1 MSERVTIVTMVG
13 LLVAMLGSTAE
24 AHYIM
29 VKGKLKWHSL
39 NCVMDF
45 KEVPSPD
52 LNPAEVE
59 CVAEPKLVEILCVDD
74 PVKTTQRQVVQVNLS
89 KTPVTLVAKK
99 RIDQNDMT
107 DTTNAHVEVIIS
119 DEPFLNF
126 GVCEALN
133 LIAIDVLIRNYTS
146 VKIKTYGCVGPDPDP
161 CLQKVLASTF
171 SVAGYTLPNKF
182 NLVNYPKNLPIYNV
196 TSYAGPGPTIKHMY

>member
-1 MSERVTIVTMVG
+1 MSKRAMIVTMVG
-13 LLVAMLGSTAE
+13 LLVAMLGATAE

-29 VKGKLKWHSL
+29 VKAKLKWHSL
-39 NCVMDF
+39 NCGVDL
-45 KEVPSPD
+45 KAVPSPD

-59 CVAEPKLVEILCVDD
+59 CVAEPRLVEILCVDD
-74 PVKTTQRQVVQVNLS
+74 PANATQPRVVKVDLS

-99 RIDQNDMT
+99 RIDQNDIT
-107 DTTNAHVEVIIS
+107 HETNAHVEVIIS

-133 LIAIDVLIRNYTS
+133 LTSIDVLIRTVS
-146 VKIKTYGCVGPDPDP
+146 IKIKAYGCVGPDPDP

-171 SVAGYTLPNKF
+171 SVAGYTLPYKF

-196 TSYAGPGPTIKHMY
+196 TSYDGPRPTSKHVY